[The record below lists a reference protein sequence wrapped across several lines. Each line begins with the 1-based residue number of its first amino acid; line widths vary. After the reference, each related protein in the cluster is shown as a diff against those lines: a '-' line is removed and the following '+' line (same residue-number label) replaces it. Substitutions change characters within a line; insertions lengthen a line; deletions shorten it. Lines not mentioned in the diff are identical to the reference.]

1 MMECE
6 SVLIA
11 WRPNRV
17 NENKKK
23 KTTLS
28 EATSTATSK
37 IVAKISL

>member
-23 KTTLS
+23 KKTVRGDKYS
-28 EATSTATSK
+28 DQ
-37 IVAKISL
+37 

>member
-6 SVLIA
+6 SELIA

-23 KTTLS
+23 QLS
-28 EATSTATSK
+28 ETTSTATSK